1 MADSRRSLIAREG
14 WLVIALALGLA
25 GAVWQFLGFAW
36 SLPLWLLSLLLLW
49 LFRDP
54 RREIPSTP
62 LGVVSPADGRI
73 ESVETVRDPYLDR
86 EALRIR
92 IAMSHT
98 GVFATR
104 SPVEGKIMDMVRAAE
119 GALPHGVWIRTDEG
133 DDVVVAMYRGPLHS
147 VPRCYVRYGDRVGQ
161 GQRCGYVTLG
171 SRVDVY
177 VPANSKVRVR
187 EGDRVRA
194 GSDLI
199 AVLVHKPVA

>member
-1 MADSRRSLIAREG
+1 MAEGRRSLVAREG
-14 WLVIALALGLA
+14 WLVIALAGLLA
-25 GAVWQFLGFAW
+25 LAVWRYFGGLW
-36 SLPLWLLSLLLLW
+36 SLPLWGIMALLLW

-54 RREIPSTP
+54 RREIPSVP

-73 ESVETVRDPYLDR
+73 ESVERVRDPYLDR
-86 EALRIR
+86 DALRIR

-104 SPVEGKIMDMVRAAE
+104 SPVEGKIMDMVRASE
-119 GALPHGVWIRTDEG
+119 GALPHGVWIRTDEN

-194 GSDLI
+194 GSDII
-199 AVLVHKPVA
+199 AVLVHKSSH